1 MRSQFYNELIL
12 HWSVKRLNFNERIV
26 LPEGSM
32 CIGDCECMSAC
43 LCVRRLYGMV
53 FVRMSTYSDDR
64 SHSRRA
70 NVCIYSEPQSHVLK
84 VQAKNEMKLGER
96 EKHEK
101 RHGRI
106 DNNINRR
113 MLNKIIHRD
122 GVFFCSFCYSNVK
135 HEHGNQQS
143 NTKHSVITPYSR
155 HFDGCE
161 RVCVCEYMSL
171 SCCGCGCRCSVL

>member
-1 MRSQFYNELIL
+1 
-12 HWSVKRLNFNERIV
+12 
-26 LPEGSM
+26 M
-32 CIGDCECMSAC
+32 CMT
-43 LCVRRLYGMV
+43 LYGMV

-122 GVFFCSFCYSNVK
+122 GGFFLF
-135 HEHGNQQS
+135 
-143 NTKHSVITPYSR
+143 
-155 HFDGCE
+155 
-161 RVCVCEYMSL
+161 
-171 SCCGCGCRCSVL
+171 VLL